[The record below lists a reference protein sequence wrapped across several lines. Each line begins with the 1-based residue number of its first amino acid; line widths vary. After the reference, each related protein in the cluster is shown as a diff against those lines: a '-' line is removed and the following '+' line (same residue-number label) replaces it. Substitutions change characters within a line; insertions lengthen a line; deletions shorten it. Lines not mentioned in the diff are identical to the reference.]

1 MKANATPTACLAQ
14 GTNRT
19 RGGPASLPLPA
30 GKFLARFVMHTT
42 FFKSSILVVLLV
54 ATLAVRASAHHSFA
68 AEYDAK
74 KPVNLKGTVTKV
86 EWVNPHGWIYI
97 DVKQPNGKVAN
108 WAVEAGSPQVLARR
122 GLKKTFL
129 AIGAEVV
136 ITGYQARDGS
146 NTANGSS
153 VKFPDGRDIFFGST
167 GADAPAR

>member
-1 MKANATPTACLAQ
+1 MPSTL
-14 GTNRT
+14 
-19 RGGPASLPLPA
+19 
-30 GKFLARFVMHTT
+30 
-42 FFKSSILVVLLV
+42 FKSGTIVIMLV

-74 KPVNLKGTVTKV
+74 KPVTLKGSVTKV

-97 DVKQPNGKVAN
+97 DVKRPNGKVTN
-108 WAVEAGSPQVLARR
+108 WAIEAGSPAVLARR

-146 NTANGSS
+146 NTANGAS